1 MQLSGGC
8 VLSVV
13 DEDVARIG
21 SRADGPGTRD
31 DGPNRLRPPG
41 CPRLD
46 ICFVSSNFTWGGS
59 EDLWSETAAR
69 LAEAGHRVTVYKNR
83 LNRGE
88 GNVDR
93 LRALRCRLVELARF
107 PLLPK
112 KLFSLVGLVA
122 HRLSVASQTLRL
134 YSDLRFRK
142 RPHLVVVSQGG
153 NYDGWP
159 IADVCRRLKLPYVL
173 ISQKASDLYWP
184 DDRWRPRVRR
194 VYENALHG
202 FFVSE
207 HNRRLTE
214 EQVGAVLPRASVVR
228 NPFKVPW
235 NDPPEW
241 PADDG
246 VVRLACVGRF
256 YIKEKGQDLLMRVL
270 AGAKWRARPIEVTL
284 YGSGEHD
291 EALREMAAY
300 LDLSNLRFGGFVSDI
315 RAIWAEHH
323 ALLLPSRAEGL
334 PLVVVEAML
343 SGRVPIVTNVAG
355 NPEVVHDNV
364 TGFLA
369 AAATEAAVDEA
380 LERAWHAR
388 HRWPEIGRAAAA
400 SIRGLVPPDPA
411 GTLAGQ
417 LLDIA
422 TGRLPLTI
430 ALGAALPE
438 AAE

>member
-1 MQLSGGC
+1 MDGL
-8 VLSVV
+8 
-13 DEDVARIG
+13 
-21 SRADGPGTRD
+21 RAD
-31 DGPNRLRPPG
+31 DGPHLR
-41 CPRLD
+41 
-46 ICFVSSNFTWGGS
+46 ISFISSNFTWGGS

-93 LRALRCRLVELARF
+93 LRALSCRVVELARF
-107 PLLPK
+107 PLLPR
-112 KLFSLVGLVA
+112 KLFSLVGLIA
-122 HRLSVASQTLRL
+122 HRVSIVYQTARLYAELRL
-134 YSDLRFRK
+134 RRSPD
-142 RPHLVVVSQGG
+142 LVVVSQGG

-159 IADVCRRLKLPYVL
+159 IADVCRRLNLPYVL

-184 DDRWRPRVRR
+184 EDRWRPRVRR
-194 VYENALHG
+194 VYETALHS

-214 EQVGAVLPRASVVR
+214 EQIGAELPHATVAR

-246 VVRLACVGRF
+246 IFRLACVGRF

-270 AGAKWRARPIEVTL
+270 AGAKWRERPIEVTL
-284 YGSGEHD
+284 YGSGEHQ
-291 EALREMAAY
+291 EALRDMAAY
-300 LDLSNLRFGGFVSDI
+300 LDVSNIRFGGFVSDI
-315 RAIWAEHH
+315 RALWAAHH

-343 SGRVPIVTNVAG
+343 SGRVPIVTKVAG
-355 NPEVVHDNV
+355 NPEVVSDNV

-369 AAATEAAVDEA
+369 AAASEEALDEA
-380 LERAWHAR
+380 LERAWQAR
-388 HRWPEIGRAAAA
+388 HRWQEIGRAAAS
-400 SIRGLVPPDPA
+400 SIRELVPPDPA
-411 GTLAGQ
+411 ATLAGQ

-422 TGRLPLTI
+422 AGKSLRSTAPNT
-430 ALGAALPE
+430 ALPE

>member
-1 MQLSGGC
+1 MT
-8 VLSVV
+8 
-13 DEDVARIG
+13 DEDVARIA
-21 SRADGPGTRD
+21 SPPNDPGTRAEE
-31 DGPNRLRPPG
+31 PHRLRPPG

-46 ICFVSSNFTWGGS
+46 ISVISSNFTWGGS

-69 LAEAGHRVTVYKNR
+69 FAEAGHRVTVYKNR
-83 LNRGE
+83 LSRGE

-93 LRALRCRLVELARF
+93 LRALSCRLVELARF

-112 KLFSLVGLVA
+112 KLFSLVGLIA

-134 YSDLRFRK
+134 YSHLRFRR

-194 VYENALHG
+194 VYEDALHS

-214 EQVGAVLPRASVVR
+214 EQIGVRLARATVVR

-246 VVRLACVGRF
+246 IFRLACVARF

-270 AGAKWRARPIEVTL
+270 AAPKWRERQIEVTL
-284 YGSGEHD
+284 FGSGEHH
-291 EALREMAAY
+291 EALRELAAF
-300 LDLSNLRFGGFVSDI
+300 LNLSNLRFGGFVSDI
-315 RAIWAEHH
+315 RAIWAAHH

-355 NPEVVHDNV
+355 NPEVVDDNV

-369 AAATEAAVDEA
+369 AAATEDAVDEA
-380 LERAWHAR
+380 LERAWQAR
-388 HRWPEIGRAAAA
+388 DRWPEIGRAAAA
-400 SIRGLVPPDPA
+400 SIRELVPPDPA
-411 GTLAGQ
+411 GTLAGR

-422 TGRLPLTI
+422 AARLPRGT
-430 ALGAALPE
+430 APGAALPE

>member
-1 MQLSGGC
+1 MS
-8 VLSVV
+8 LSVAKGS
-13 DEDVARIG
+13 VAPVAHAPKGIVVPSRIP
-21 SRADGPGTRD
+21 AAV
-31 DGPNRLRPPG
+31 RP
-41 CPRLD
+41 LD
-46 ICFVSSNFTWGGS
+46 ISFVSSNFTWGGS
-59 EDLWSETAAR
+59 EDLWSEAAAV

-83 LNRGE
+83 LNPGE
-88 GNVDR
+88 GNVER
-93 LRALRCRLVELARF
+93 LRALGCRLVELARF
-107 PLLPK
+107 PLLPS

-134 YSDLRFRK
+134 YSALRFRR
-142 RPHLVVVSQGG
+142 RPDLVVVSQGG

-184 DDRWRPRVRR
+184 DDRWRPRVRG
-194 VYENALHG
+194 VYQAALHS

-214 EQVGAVLPRASVVR
+214 QQIAAELPGATVAR

-246 VVRLACVGRF
+246 IVRFACVGRF

-270 AGAKWRARPIEVTL
+270 ALPKWRERPIEVTL
-284 YGSGEHD
+284 YGSGEHR
-291 EALREMAAY
+291 EALQDMAGF
-300 LDLSNLRFGGFVSDI
+300 LGLSNVRVGGFVSDI

-334 PLVVVEAML
+334 PLVVIETML

-355 NPEVVHDNV
+355 NPEVVNDNV

-369 AAATEAAVDEA
+369 AAATEEALDEA
-380 LERAWHAR
+380 LERAWQAR
-388 HRWPEIGRAAAA
+388 HRWPDIGRAAAA

-411 GTLAGQ
+411 ATLAAQ

-422 TGRLPLTI
+422 AGKRPRTVAPDE
-430 ALGAALPE
+430 ALPE

>member
-1 MQLSGGC
+1 M
-8 VLSVV
+8 SVV
-13 DEDVARIG
+13 EVEVAPIAHAPKATVTADRIPAASG
-21 SRADGPGTRD
+21 
-31 DGPNRLRPPG
+31 RP
-41 CPRLD
+41 LD
-46 ICFVSSNFTWGGS
+46 ISFVSSNFTWGGS
-59 EDLWSETAAR
+59 EDLWSETAAV

-83 LNRGE
+83 LDLRE
-88 GNVDR
+88 EKVAR

-107 PLLPK
+107 PLLPR
-112 KLFSLVGLVA
+112 KLFGLVGLVA
-122 HRLSVASQTLRL
+122 HRLSVASQTLRF
-134 YSDLRFRK
+134 YSALRLRR
-142 RPHLVVVSQGG
+142 RPDLVVVSQGG

-184 DDRWRPRVRR
+184 DDRWRPGVRR
-194 VYENALHG
+194 VYDSALHS
-202 FFVSE
+202 FFVSD

-214 EQVGAVLPRASVVR
+214 QQIGAELPGATVVR

-241 PADDG
+241 PAEDG
-246 VVRLACVGRF
+246 IVRFACVGRY

-270 AGAKWRARPIEVTL
+270 AAPKWRERPIEVTL
-284 YGSGEHD
+284 YGSGEHQ
-291 EALREMAAY
+291 EALRDMAAF
-300 LDLSNLRFGGFVSDI
+300 LDLSNVRVGGFVSDI
-315 RAIWAEHH
+315 RAIWAANH

-355 NPEVVHDNV
+355 NPEVISDNV

-369 AAATEAAVDEA
+369 AAATEEALDEA
-380 LERAWHAR
+380 LERAWQAR
-388 HRWPEIGRAAAA
+388 HRWPDIGRAAAS
-400 SIRGLVPPDPA
+400 SIRALVPPDPA
-411 GTLAGQ
+411 ATLAVQ

-422 TGRLPLTI
+422 AGKLPQ
-430 ALGAALPE
+430 APAADEALPE